1 MLILPVI
8 NRGKNGKK
16 ISNAKI
22 ELVNCKRLGD
32 NSSINT
38 KVGPENVIID
48 GKDLASSRNYSKKDL
63 MKFIKDNSINSKKD
77 FFINTK
83 NSTSIKKEYDSIGN
97 RLDTLNDYHTYVFSN
112 PYKFPGF
119 KYEEL
124 YNRILLDIINEVP
137 GVEGN
142 AHLLSF
148 KDIGLDKV
156 CTKEKLQKLEAIC
169 NSVSDT
175 SKWDNLFEQAG
186 VYDLAYFTYFLRS
199 DFVRGTVVPET
210 SIQFDDLSTTIGR
223 FSPLHGRVYKSLNRY
238 RTVAEENTEIYRIL
252 NSASMLLFNES
263 LGLVKSV
270 KQRENNGAKVMK
282 FSNGNSS
289 RGDYDVAA

>member
-1 MLILPVI
+1 MLILPII
-8 NRGKNGKK
+8 NKGKNGKK

-22 ELVNCKRLGD
+22 ELVNFRRLED
-32 NSSINT
+32 NTSINT

-83 NSTSIKKEYDSIGN
+83 NSTSIKKEYDKIGN
-97 RLDTLNDYHTYVFSN
+97 RVDTLNDYQTYVFSN

-124 YNRILLDIINEVP
+124 YNKILLNIINEVP

-142 AHLLSF
+142 AHILSF
-148 KDIGLDKV
+148 KDIGLDKM
-156 CTKEKLQKLEAIC
+156 CTKEKLQRLEAIC

-186 VYDLAYFTYFLRS
+186 VYDLAYFTYFLRG
-199 DFVRGTVVPET
+199 DYVRGTIVPNT
-210 SIQFDDLSTTIGR
+210 SIQYDDMSEFINR
-223 FSPLHGRVYKSLNRY
+223 FKPLHGRVFKSLNRY
-238 RTVAEENTEIYRIL
+238 ETVAEENTKIYMIL
-252 NSASMLLFNES
+252 NQASMLLFGES
-263 LGLVKSV
+263 LGLIKSV
-270 KQRENNGAKVMK
+270 KQREKTGAKVMK
-282 FSNGNSS
+282 FSNK
-289 RGDYDVAA
+289 GDYDVAA

>member
-1 MLILPVI
+1 M
-8 NRGKNGKK
+8 
-16 ISNAKI
+16 
-22 ELVNCKRLGD
+22 
-32 NSSINT
+32 
-38 KVGPENVIID
+38 
-48 GKDLASSRNYSKKDL
+48 
-63 MKFIKDNSINSKKD
+63 
-77 FFINTK
+77 
-83 NSTSIKKEYDSIGN
+83 
-97 RLDTLNDYHTYVFSN
+97 
-112 PYKFPGF
+112 
-119 KYEEL
+119 
-124 YNRILLDIINEVP
+124 
-137 GVEGN
+137 
-142 AHLLSF
+142 
-148 KDIGLDKV
+148 
-156 CTKEKLQKLEAIC
+156 QKLEAIC

-282 FSNGNSS
+282 FSNGNSN